1 MYSISYVD
9 DLPYEIYQQKII
21 DINRHGQLDPV
32 LIHKNNQLMYKSV
45 TRDFPRKNINSINYT
60 C

>member
-9 DLPYEIYQQKII
+9 DLPCEIYQHTKI

-32 LIHKNNQLMYKSV
+32 LIQKQ
-45 TRDFPRKNINSINYT
+45 SINVLMSDEYI
-60 C
+60 